1 MSVRYYR
8 YLPAA
13 SADDAPVKTEDWA
26 EYEGCAELEMSEL
39 VSILS
44 GSVAA
49 LCKVVK
55 ATYIKR
61 PATGDIITAVTPET
75 VMQMRPQVFDWLCA
89 QARDAARDEAL
100 DPEA

>member
-1 MSVRYYR
+1 MSVKYFR

-13 SADDAPVKTEDWA
+13 SADDGPVKTEDWV

-39 VSILS
+39 VAILG
-44 GSVAA
+44 GSVTG

-55 ATYIKR
+55 AAHIKR
-61 PATGDIITAVTPET
+61 PATGEIITEVTPKT
-75 VMQMRPQVFDWLCA
+75 VMQIRPQIFDWLCA
-89 QARDAARDEAL
+89 QTRDAARDEAL